1 MFSGPAF
8 RGIVPSVE
16 TQCRDG
22 SRVSPIEI
30 FYLVHLYLVH
40 PGEFCFDP
48 GKSDCDDE
56 GMIKS
61 APAQYPILEVLGN
74 RWSPLSFSGRKVEED
89 KLHRI
94 FESARWAASCGN
106 EQPWNY
112 LVTHK
117 GTEAFDKLAD
127 CLVEGNSWAKNA
139 PILILVI
146 ARTIF
151 SQNLKPNRH
160 GYYDTGMATGNLL
173 AQATAEGLVAH
184 QMAGYDAARADAAF
198 ELPAHHESISV
209 MALGYYG
216 DQLELNE
223 KQKEREAK
231 PRVRKPAEDFVFD
244 SDFSKTVAQ

>member
-1 MFSGPAF
+1 MESF
-8 RGIVPSVE
+8 RLLEV
-16 TQCRDG
+16 QCRDVV
-22 SRVSPIEI
+22 RVSPIEI
-30 FYLVHLYLVH
+30 FYLSHRERYYFAH
-40 PGEFCFDP
+40 
-48 GKSDCDDE
+48 GKNDCDDE

-74 RWSPLSFSGRKVEED
+74 RWSPLSFSNRNVEGD

-94 FESARWAASCGN
+94 FESARWAASCSN

-117 GTEAFDKLAD
+117 GTDAFEKLAA

-146 ARTIF
+146 ARMIF
-151 SQNLKPNRH
+151 AQNGKPNRH
-160 GYYDTGMATGNLL
+160 AYYDTGMATGNLL

-198 ELPAHHESISV
+198 ELPQHHESISV

-216 DQLELNE
+216 DQSDLNE

-231 PRVRKPAEDFVFD
+231 PRTRKPAADFVFYGP
-244 SDFSKTVAQ
+244 FTKTVTQ